1 MSTDRISTL
10 TTAKAKSFMQNELA
24 TPETKLINLAAKE
37 FGTEAKYV
45 LEQMQLQ
52 QKTVVKMPTLA
63 AQQWLFT
70 TKSYEQ
76 STAEAVARFKAGLMA
91 AELFTDL
98 TAGAG
103 VDAFFMSKAAK
114 LLQLVEAD
122 AEHAALL
129 RFNFAQHAQVQVF
142 EGKAEEVL
150 QQLAAG
156 GTVYLD
162 PDRRPGG
169 QRVYD
174 FSASSPDI
182 NLLLPQL
189 LSNFRH
195 VWIKASPMA
204 DVTAC
209 SLQLGT
215 PKTVYAICWQDE
227 LKELLF
233 ELEPGFA
240 GETTYEAVL
249 LGKTGAVADRF
260 NSSSAAGVPEI
271 TGAAPGMYLLEPH
284 AGLTKLRLDKA
295 HAARAG
301 LKAFNSQAAYYLLP
315 YWLDGYPGRQFV
327 VKAVLPY
334 KPKVLQTYFQAQGI
348 KKVHMAKR
356 DFFLEVAAIRKV
368 LKMPDGDDARLFF
381 TKDAS
386 GVGICV
392 VCEFQRF

>member
-1 MSTDRISTL
+1 
-10 TTAKAKSFMQNELA
+10 MQNELA
-24 TPETKLINLAAKE
+24 TTETKLINLAAKE

-76 STAEAVARFKAGLMA
+76 STAEAVARFKSGLMA

-162 PDRRPGG
+162 PDRRPGDNG
-169 QRVYD
+169 C
-174 FSASSPDI
+174 SI
-182 NLLLPQL
+182 
-189 LSNFRH
+189 FRQ
-195 VWIKASPMA
+195 V
-204 DVTAC
+204 
-209 SLQLGT
+209 
-215 PKTVYAICWQDE
+215 
-227 LKELLF
+227 
-233 ELEPGFA
+233 
-240 GETTYEAVL
+240 
-249 LGKTGAVADRF
+249 
-260 NSSSAAGVPEI
+260 VPI
-271 TGAAPGMYLLEPH
+271 STSFCPS
-284 AGLTKLRLDKA
+284 
-295 HAARAG
+295 
-301 LKAFNSQAAYYLLP
+301 F
-315 YWLDGYPGRQFV
+315 
-327 VKAVLPY
+327 
-334 KPKVLQTYFQAQGI
+334 
-348 KKVHMAKR
+348 
-356 DFFLEVAAIRKV
+356 
-368 LKMPDGDDARLFF
+368 
-381 TKDAS
+381 
-386 GVGICV
+386 
-392 VCEFQRF
+392 